1 MISLKALRTDSGLTL
16 DEAAK
21 KLGISKFTLYNY
33 EHFKT
38 QPSKEKIDKILELYG
53 VHYDDIRFLPKEN
66 EKPDKKNKKWY
77 VGKHIELVF
86 FWGFITI

>member
-21 KLGISKFTLYNY
+21 KLGSSKYTLYNY

-53 VHYDDIRFLPKEN
+53 VGYDDIRFLPNEK
-66 EKPDKKNKKWY
+66 EKPDQKIK
-77 VGKHIELVF
+77 E
-86 FWGFITI
+86 